1 MGRRRSNIIIDRPA
15 VDDYGLDGITTKVKS
30 ISVYQGVIGGHH
42 EFAVVQ
48 KSGRATRQPV
58 EVNEWAHLIRSIK
71 TFEPMI
77 FETPKD
83 SKWCSSCGDWVS
95 KRGFS
100 PDKRNHDGLHV
111 WCKTCRNDMERR
123 RYWSGKQAA

>member
-1 MGRRRSNIIIDRPA
+1 MGRKRATIIVDRPL
-15 VDDYGLDGITTKVKS
+15 VDDYGLDKITTKLRTT
-30 ISVYQGVIGGHH
+30 SVYQGIIDGLH

-48 KSGRATRQPV
+48 QSGFKRRKPA

-71 TFEPMI
+71 NFEPTI
-77 FETPKD
+77 FEAPKE
-83 SKWCSSCGDWVS
+83 SKWCSNCGDWVS

-100 PDKRNHDGLHV
+100 PDRRNHDGLHV

-123 RYWSGKQAA
+123 RYWAGKQAA